1 MNTSQH
7 FTFETQI
14 GIGIYTILYLPITG
28 ILNFGIITF
37 EKFGGNPQKRGLH
50 NMLLSLLLELLLLH
64 NCLSAA
70 LSSLRICY
78 GKERDLKVPIFALSK
93 NYTAKIFQALL
104 DFLLDFTWIT

>member
-1 MNTSQH
+1 MNTSNH
-7 FTFETQI
+7 FTFETQM
-14 GIGIYTILYLPITG
+14 GIGIYTIFYLPITG

-70 LSSLRICY
+70 LTSLRICY
-78 GKERDLKVPIFALSK
+78 GKESAYL
-93 NYTAKIFQALL
+93 
-104 DFLLDFTWIT
+104 FLHCQKKKKKTTYQT